1 VEGVVDGRDGKRK
14 RGGEGEMEKGK
25 WKRERRKMSD
35 MGGLTEIF
43 HRVGMMGFEFEQEIA
58 CG

>member
-1 VEGVVDGRDGKRK
+1 
-14 RGGEGEMEKGK
+14 MEKGK
-25 WKRERRKMSD
+25 WRERRKMSD
-35 MGGLTEIF
+35 MGELTAIF